1 MLNITCLLW
10 GDNPSQGFMV
20 NLSPKDTI
28 YNLKQKIVEYLD
40 LGNNIS
46 RKMKLLRLR
55 EFITLDDI
63 RLKQRSNPKF
73 LFNAE
78 ELNKPFQI
86 LDDYFASKDED
97 LKEFPLDIIILIN
110 NENHIATAL
119 DRKEKEDVIMA
130 PHRPIA
136 TVIRESTLVN
146 NSNAYLNKKHIDIDP
161 SLFPSPPVNMNFDP
175 YKLKGKIRENYNY
188 GSSRYRIPNYDN
200 DPNVGPRTKSIIFN
214 IDRFPSPPDDNS
226 DQYVVNNNDISNS
239 FSINNSF
246 SSLRN
251 SRDRIKQTIYDLD
264 QFPDAPMNE
273 DFSFASKVP
282 ITSVDEAPPSYETIN
297 KNINMSSND
306 RNNIYSN
313 TSMNQSIN
321 QTPSQYEM
329 IKKDK
334 KSVVIR
340 KSILISFLI
349 FGVMISSFM
358 AVVIAKV
365 LIDKGNEGSKG
376 GTETTKKNSSLTSYT
391 VGYIRTITTSNVITE
406 KTLTNKKTISYT
418 TPVTETYTT
427 SILEIASTTLK
438 KPTQTPDIE
447 ESKGGDD
454 NLNNIYYSNVKYRI
468 PKDVEVSWKVQR
480 KDSVKTD
487 LEIKKINNNIAR
499 RGFKFPFEE
508 GYNIKDGFS
517 MTDPFS
523 YSSGFGMPGG
533 TEGDKFSVP
542 SWNAV
547 EQNWENYYN
556 PYKTDQKSNNETVK
570 AKDFKIDGDLSLN
583 LTIELKRIIEIDGY
597 NTTND
602 KQNVL
607 IISPKTEVQIEDGIQ
622 DNSYNVGGGIV
633 NIKRLFQS
641 SKGEKQVEVEQ
652 RLHICRTKCTSK
664 MGYNE
669 LDPSKLLYTINLKKW
684 DYTCDEPIIKLEFEV
699 TSSKHYWSNESL
711 KIVNFDKGQCILK
724 YFSFENNFNAGFA
737 LPLSIEKIKDVYTN
751 EEKSLLVLDMF
762 MASKYAEEGN
772 GNNNNLMM
780 GNPMMPKPENK
791 AVFSLQSDMNN
802 YNLLD
807 TILSSPTSTSSGVSF
822 LNHSRYYLWFTA
834 FIIFVLHYFIL

>member
-97 LKEFPLDIIILIN
+97 LKEFPLDIIILID

-119 DRKEKEDVIMA
+119 DRKEKEDVVMA

-146 NSNAYLNKKHIDIDP
+146 NSNAYLSKKHIDIDP
-161 SLFPSPPVNMNFDP
+161 SLFPSPPTNINFDSF
-175 YKLKGKIRENYNY
+175 KLKGKIRDNYNY

-200 DPNVGPRTKSIIFN
+200 DPNIGPRTKSIIFN
-214 IDRFPSPPDDNS
+214 IDRFPSPPDDNN
-226 DQYVVNNNDISNS
+226 DQYIINNNDISNS

-251 SRDRIKQTIYDLD
+251 SRDRIKHTVYDLD

-282 ITSVDEAPPSYETIN
+282 ITSVEDAPPSYETIN
-297 KNINMSSND
+297 KNINIPSIDRSNL
-306 RNNIYSN
+306 YSN

-321 QTPSQYEM
+321 QNSNQYE
-329 IKKDK
+329 INKKDK

-376 GTETTKKNSSLTSYT
+376 GMETTKKSSSMTSYT
-391 VGYIRTITTSNVITE
+391 VGYIRTITTSSVITE

-447 ESKGGDD
+447 ESKGGHDQI
-454 NLNNIYYSNVKYRI
+454 NNIYYSDVKYRI
-468 PKDVEVSWKVQR
+468 PKDVEISWKVYT
-480 KDSVKTD
+480 KDEVKTN
-487 LEIKKINNNIAR
+487 LEMKSSNNNIIR
-499 RGFKFPFEE
+499 RANKFPFKE

-517 MTDPFS
+517 MTNSFS
-523 YSSGFGMPGG
+523 FPNGFGMPNEF
-533 TEGDKFSVP
+533 TEGDWDFNP

-547 EQNWENYYN
+547 DQNWNNYN
-556 PYKTDQKSNNETVK
+556 S
-570 AKDFKIDGDLSLN
+570 FKIEEEFNNQTIKAPNFTIDNDLSLN
-583 LTIELKRIIEIDGY
+583 LTIELKRIIEIDKNN
-597 NTTND
+597 NTT
-602 KQNVL
+602 QNIL
-607 IISPKTEVQIEDGIQ
+607 IISPKTELELEIQ
-622 DNSYNVGGGIV
+622 DNSNNVGGGIV
-633 NIKRLFQS
+633 NIKRTFQS
-641 SKGEKQVEVEQ
+641 KKGEKQVEVEQ
-652 RLHICRTKCTSK
+652 RLHICKNKCTSK
-664 MGYNE
+664 MGFSE
-669 LDPSKLLYTINLKKW
+669 VDPAKLLYTINLKQW
-684 DYTCDEPIIKLEFEV
+684 DYLYKEPIMKLEFEV

-724 YFSFENNFNAGFA
+724 YFSIENNMNAGFA
-737 LPLSIEKIKDVYTN
+737 LPLSIERIKDVYTT
-751 EEKSLLVLDMF
+751 EEKSSLVLDMF
-762 MASKYAEEGN
+762 MASQYTDT
-772 GNNNNLMM
+772 NNSNPMM
-780 GNPMMPKPENK
+780 NNPMMPKPEDK
-791 AVFSLQSDMNN
+791 AVFSLQGDMNN
-802 YNLLD
+802 YNLLN
-807 TILSSPTSTSSGVSF
+807 TILSSPTQSSSGVSY
-822 LNHSRYYLWFTA
+822 LKLKYSKYYLWFSA